1 MHLPTTVESCHV
13 LINNLLSII
22 EHQQKQID
30 ELKSRVAD
38 LEARLNQNS
47 RNSSR
52 PPSSDGLTRK
62 VGIPK
67 EPKGQGGQRGH
78 KGKTLRKVDNP
89 DHTVRL
95 VTPVCTCGLPL
106 DPSSGVVVQTC
117 QVFDL
122 PQPKLAV
129 TEYQVIQQ
137 ACACGCLHRG
147 QLPLGINAA
156 VQYGDGVRALTVL
169 LNNSGQLSFQKI
181 STLFEDLFGYD
192 LNESTAVSNNEVAY
206 ERLEVVE
213 NQIREALVQSELV
226 HFDETGVQVGGGK
239 MKWLHAACN
248 TLFTY
253 LFVSEKRGSKAHS
266 AAVSFLSVFTGWAIH
281 DCYGFYFTYK
291 KCRHGLCGSH
301 FLRELEAQ
309 IQQGK
314 LWAKELKIFLL
325 DLYKRSEKGTKIVP
339 EIALEKQ
346 KWVELCQ
353 KAIQIEEL
361 ILPITAPPE
370 GDKKKKR
377 GRKARG
383 KALALLD
390 RLLKHSD
397 AVLAFAEYDIVPFT
411 NNQAERDIRPV
422 KTKQKVAGCFRTMK
436 GAHTYARI
444 QGFISTCRK
453 HQLNVFNELR
463 AAISTEKLYV
473 APFGC

>member
-1 MHLPTTVESCHV
+1 MELPTTVESCHV
-13 LINNLLSII
+13 LIRNLLAII

-30 ELKSRVAD
+30 ELKSRVVD

-52 PPSSDGLTRK
+52 PPSSDGPKRK
-62 VGIPK
+62 AGIPK
-67 EPKGQGGQRGH
+67 EPKGQGGQRDH
-78 KGKTLRKVDNP
+78 KGKTLRKIDVP
-89 DHTVRL
+89 DYKVRL
-95 VTPVCTCGLPL
+95 TTTVCSCGLPL
-106 DPSSGVVVQTC
+106 APESGAVVQTC

-122 PQPKLAV
+122 PQPKLEV
-129 TEYQVIQQ
+129 TEYQVVEQV
-137 ACACGCLHRG
+137 CTCGCVHRG
-147 QLPLGINAA
+147 QLPPGVNAS
-156 VQYGDGVRALTVL
+156 VQYGSGVRALTVL

-206 ERLEVVE
+206 DRLEPAE
-213 NQIREALVQSELV
+213 NQVKEALAQSDLV

-239 MKWLHAACN
+239 PKWLHTACN
-248 TLFTY
+248 TLFTH
-253 LFVSEKRGSKAHS
+253 LFVSEKRGSGAHS
-266 AAVSFLSVFTGWAIH
+266 AAVSFLSMFTGWAIH
-281 DCYGFYFTYK
+281 DCYSFYFTYK
-291 KCRHGLCGSH
+291 NCRHGLCGSH

-309 IQQGK
+309 IEQGK
-314 LWAKELKIFLL
+314 LWAGELKVFLL
-325 DLYKRSEKGTKIVP
+325 DLYKLSEKGTKTVP

-346 KWVELCQ
+346 KWLELCQ

-361 ILPITAPPE
+361 ILPITAPSE
-370 GDKKKKR
+370 GKKKR
-377 GRKARG
+377 GRKTRG

-422 KTKQKVAGCFRTMK
+422 KTKQKVAGCFRTMN
-436 GAHTYARI
+436 GAQSYARI

-463 AAISTEKLYV
+463 AAISTENLYV